1 MYLSY
6 YGLKEKPFQITAD
19 PNFLWLGEKHKE
31 ALSTLQYGIL
41 ENKGFV
47 LLTGE
52 VGTGKTVLINQ
63 LVTVL
68 DVDTIIATIP
78 DPDLDSLD
86 FYKLLA
92 AGFGIKKT
100 FMSKGGFL
108 MHLRD
113 FLHQSYADKKQV
125 LLIVDEAQRLGDK
138 LLEEIRL
145 LSNIELHDRKLINIF
160 FVGQTEF
167 KATLMEHR
175 NRAVAQRI
183 TVKYDIKPLEP
194 SEIEAFI
201 SHRLKVAGTDQ
212 AIFSKDAI
220 SEIYAFSEGIPR
232 LINIICDHALLTGF
246 AYGRKKIDKAIVAEC
261 ADELYMPVKKELKR
275 EAMADTVD
283 EIKEQVIKEVLQK
296 TGGIETAQIAE
307 GNPSEKSIQ
316 AAGGIVQVVEAKPGN
331 NSAGDQKRTAAKT
344 GNSKSNAGNKGAG
357 IKNKGPATA
366 SAATRKPAGKNPA
379 GKLSSLI
386 PKVIVALF
394 IVVLVGGIS
403 YFFIHANAPD
413 EPKFAMEDLTPQDF
427 ESSLEKERKVLQ
439 ERVDKGDFNEEA
451 AAETETADTPA
462 TAETTAAETT
472 TEAVPDSQ
480 ERANIEE
487 DLSLLMQEKFLIH
500 FELNSNDID
509 ADAFEDLDRIAA
521 FMQRHADRQI
531 VVSGYSDAVG
541 APSYNVSVSRFRAN
555 AVKSYLIGKG
565 ASSENIVVE
574 ALGSADPIADNA
586 TAAGRKLNRR
596 VEIRFVDALANG

>member
-19 PNFLWLGEKHKE
+19 PAFLWLGEKHQE
-31 ALSTLQYGIL
+31 ALSTLKYGIL

-68 DVDTIIATIP
+68 DVDTIVATIP

-125 LLIVDEAQRLGDK
+125 LLIVDEAQRLNHK

-167 KATLMEHR
+167 KASLMVHQ

-183 TVKYDIKPLEP
+183 TVKYDIQPLEQK
-194 SEIEAFI
+194 EVGAFI
-201 SHRLKVAGTDQ
+201 QHRLKVAGTEKT
-212 AIFSKDAI
+212 IFTKDAI
-220 SEIYAFSEGIPR
+220 EEVYTFSEGIPR

-246 AYGRKKIDKAIVAEC
+246 AYGRKKIDKAIVIEC
-261 ADELYMPVKKELKR
+261 ADELYMPIKKELKR
-275 EAMADTVD
+275 EVEEAAAEEMVASAGEGAAQRSAGV
-283 EIKEQVIKEVLQK
+283 EVAK
-296 TGGIETAQIAE
+296 VSTGS
-307 GNPSEKSIQ
+307 PSEKRIQ
-316 AAGGIVQVVEAKPGN
+316 AAGGVVQVVEAKP
-331 NSAGDQKRTAAKT
+331 DQKAAARSVPAAGTSKASKAKT
-344 GNSKSNAGNKGAG
+344 TTPGKAAESAEAEPTGKFSK
-357 IKNKGPATA
+357 
-366 SAATRKPAGKNPA
+366 
-379 GKLSSLI
+379 
-386 PKVIVALF
+386 IVRNTV
-394 IVVLVGGIS
+394 VVLFVGLLVAAIT
-403 YFFIHANAPD
+403 YFFITMNAPD
-413 EPKFAMEDLTPQDF
+413 EPRFAMEDLTPQNF
-427 ESSLEKERKVLQ
+427 ETSLEKERASLQ
-439 ERVDKGDFNEEA
+439 ERVDKGDYNENA
-451 AAETETADTPA
+451 ADQNAEDGVPPEAETPAVEDAQA
-462 TAETTAAETT
+462 TAATPPET
-472 TEAVPDSQ
+472 DSV
-480 ERANIEE
+480 EE
-487 DLSLLMQEKFLIH
+487 DLSLLLEEKLLVH

-509 ADAFEDLDRIAA
+509 PAALGSLDRIAA
-521 FMQRHADRQI
+521 FMKRHPEHKVLI
-531 VVSGYSDAVG
+531 NGYSDSMG
-541 APSYNVSVSRFRAN
+541 ASSYNISVSRFRAN

-565 ASSENIVVE
+565 ARPDNLVVK
-574 ALGSADPIADNA
+574 ALGAADPIADNG
-586 TAAGRKLNRR
+586 TAWGRKRNRR
-596 VEIRFVDALANG
+596 VEISFAQAPTNG

>member
-19 PNFLWLGEKHKE
+19 PKFLWMGDKHQE
-31 ALSTLQYGIL
+31 ALSTLKYGIL

-63 LVTVL
+63 LVTIL
-68 DVDTIIATIP
+68 DVDTIVATIP

-113 FLHQSYADKKQV
+113 FLHQSHADKKQV
-125 LLIVDEAQRLGDK
+125 LLIVDEAQRLNHK

-167 KATLMEHR
+167 KAALMEHH

-183 TVKYDIKPLEP
+183 TVKYDINPLEP
-194 SEIEAFI
+194 KEVGAFVQ
-201 SHRLKVAGTDQ
+201 HRLKVAGSEKT
-212 AIFSKDAI
+212 IFTQDAI
-220 SEIYAFSEGIPR
+220 KEIYGFSEGIPR

-261 ADELYMPVKKELKR
+261 SDELYMPIKKELKR
-275 EAMADTVD
+275 EEMGEVV
-283 EIKEQVIKEVLQK
+283 EELKEKVIKGVAK
-296 TGGIETAQIAE
+296 KSAGIEAAQVAS
-307 GNPSEKSIQ
+307 GSPSERSIQ
-316 AAGGIVQVVEAKPGN
+316 AAGGIVQVVEAKP
-331 NSAGDQKRTAAKT
+331 SKKAAV
-344 GNSKSNAGNKGAG
+344 A
-357 IKNKGPATA
+357 PATGGGKA
-366 SAATRKPAGKNPA
+366 PKGKPTPSPKSPPSKKENAPG
-379 GKLSSLI
+379 GLSGVVRNAL
-386 PKVIVALF
+386 VVLFVAL
-394 IVVLVGGIS
+394 LVGGIV
-403 YFFIHANAPD
+403 YFFINMNAPD
-413 EPKFAMEDLTPQDF
+413 EPRFAMEDLTPQDF
-427 ESSLEKERKVLQ
+427 TSSLDKERETLQ
-439 ERVDKGDFNEEA
+439 ERVDKGDFTEEAMA
-451 AAETETADTPA
+451 AAEDKAAQAATDTALQNSDQASVPPQEDPA
-462 TAETTAAETT
+462 
-472 TEAVPDSQ
+472 V
-480 ERANIEE
+480 EE
-487 DLSLLMQEKFLIH
+487 DLSLLLEEKIIIYFD
-500 FELNSNDID
+500 LNSNDID
-509 ADAFEDLDRIAA
+509 SKALEALDRIAA
-521 FMQRHADRQI
+521 FMKRHPEHQI
-531 VVSGYSDAVG
+531 LVKGYSDSVG

-565 ASSENIVVE
+565 ALPSNVIVQ
-574 ALGSADPIADNA
+574 ALGADNPIADNA
-586 TAAGRKLNRR
+586 TAGGRRRNRR
-596 VEIRFVDALANG
+596 VEITFAQSLSNG

>member
-6 YGLKEKPFQITAD
+6 YGLTEKPFQITAD

-31 ALSTLQYGIL
+31 ALSTLKYGIL

-63 LVTVL
+63 LVTLL

-78 DPDLDSLD
+78 DPDLDNLD

-113 FLHQSYADKKQV
+113 FLHQSHADKKQV
-125 LLIVDEAQRLGDK
+125 LLIVDEAQRLNNK

-167 KATLMEHR
+167 KAALMEHR

-183 TVKYDIKPLEP
+183 TVKYDIQPLEE

-201 SHRLKVAGTDQ
+201 GHRLKVAGTEKT
-212 AIFSKDAI
+212 IFTKDAI
-220 SEIYAFSEGIPR
+220 KEIYTFSEGIPR

-275 EAMADTVD
+275 EAVADTVD
-283 EIKEQVIKEVLQK
+283 ELKAQVIKEVMQK
-296 TGGIETAQIAE
+296 TGGIETAQMTE
-307 GNPSEKSIQ
+307 GDPSEKSIQ
-316 AAGGIVQVVEAKPGN
+316 AAGGVVQVVEAKSGN
-331 NSAGDQKRTAAKT
+331 ASNGGQKRGTAKT
-344 GNSKSNAGNKGAG
+344 GPSKANAKPKGAD
-357 IKNKGPATA
+357 IKNKGAAA
-366 SAATRKPAGKNPA
+366 SASAKQPGGAKSTGKI
-379 GKLSSLI
+379 SSI
-386 PKVIVALF
+386 VPKVIVVLF
-394 IVVLVGGIS
+394 IALLVGGIS

-413 EPKFAMEDLTPQDF
+413 EPQFAMEDLTPQDF
-427 ESSLEKERKVLQ
+427 ESNLEQQRKVLQ
-439 ERVDKGDFNEEA
+439 ERVDKGDFSEEA
-451 AAETETADTPA
+451 AAETTDTPSPEKA
-462 TAETTAAETT
+462 AAAETPA
-472 TEAVPDSQ
+472 EA
-480 ERANIEE
+480 
-487 DLSLLMQEKFLIH
+487 
-500 FELNSNDID
+500 
-509 ADAFEDLDRIAA
+509 
-521 FMQRHADRQI
+521 
-531 VVSGYSDAVG
+531 
-541 APSYNVSVSRFRAN
+541 
-555 AVKSYLIGKG
+555 
-565 ASSENIVVE
+565 
-574 ALGSADPIADNA
+574 
-586 TAAGRKLNRR
+586 
-596 VEIRFVDALANG
+596 

>member
-31 ALSTLQYGIL
+31 ALSTLKYGIL

-63 LVTVL
+63 LVTIL
-68 DVDTIIATIP
+68 DVDTIVATIP

-125 LLIVDEAQRLGDK
+125 LLIVDEAQRLNNK

-160 FVGQTEF
+160 FVGQSEF
-167 KATLMEHR
+167 KATLMEHS

-183 TVKYDIKPLEP
+183 TVKYDIKPLELN
-194 SEIEAFI
+194 EIGAFI
-201 SHRLKVAGTDQ
+201 QHRLKVAGTDK
-212 AIFSKDAI
+212 AIFTKDAVK
-220 SEIYAFSEGIPR
+220 EIFTFSEGIPR

-246 AYGRKKIDKAIVAEC
+246 AYGRKKIDKAIVTEC
-261 ADELYMPVKKELKR
+261 ADELYMPVKRELKR
-275 EAMADTVD
+275 EEMNEVVD
-283 EIKEQVIKEVLQK
+283 ELKEQVIKEVMQQS
-296 TGGIETAQIAE
+296 GGIEMAQVAA
-307 GNPSEKSIQ
+307 GSPSQKRIQ
-316 AAGGIVQVVEAKPGN
+316 AAGGVVQVVQAT
-331 NSAGDQKRTAAKT
+331 SDKRP
-344 GNSKSNAGNKGAG
+344 
-357 IKNKGPATA
+357 GPATA
-366 SAATRKPAGKNPA
+366 KSTATRARGDGRTKKSTHPRRPSGMPSAQAAGKPARPFSNIVRNA
-379 GKLSSLI
+379 VVAVFVAALI
-386 PKVIVALF
+386 
-394 IVVLVGGIS
+394 GGIV
-403 YFFIHANAPD
+403 YFFSNMNAPD

-427 ESSLEKERKVLQ
+427 QSSLEKQRETLQ
-439 ERVDKGDFNEEA
+439 ESVDKGEYSE
-451 AAETETADTPA
+451 
-462 TAETTAAETT
+462 AETT
-472 TEAVPDSQ
+472 TEKGDTDRSNSAAEGPSPDQSQ
-480 ERANIEE
+480 ASQASAQVDE
-487 DLSLLMQEKFLIH
+487 DLSLLLEEKVLIY
-500 FELNSNDID
+500 FDLNSNDID
-509 ADAFEDLDRIAA
+509 PAALSSLDRIAA
-521 FMQRHADRQI
+521 FMQRHADHQ
-531 VVSGYSDAVG
+531 VLVKGYSDSVG
-541 APSYNVSVSRFRAN
+541 APSYNLSVSRFRAN

-565 ASSENIVVE
+565 AHPGNVIVE
-574 ALGSADPIADNA
+574 ALGAADPIADNK
-586 TAAGRKLNRR
+586 TAEGRKRNRR
-596 VEIRFVDALANG
+596 VEISFAQTPTNG

>member
-19 PNFLWLGEKHKE
+19 PAFLWLGEKHQE
-31 ALSTLQYGIL
+31 ALSTLKYGIL

-68 DVDTIIATIP
+68 DVDTIVATIP

-125 LLIVDEAQRLGDK
+125 LLIVDEAQRLNHK

-167 KATLMEHR
+167 KASLMEHQ

-183 TVKYDIKPLEP
+183 TVKYDIQPLEQK
-194 SEIEAFI
+194 EVGAFI
-201 SHRLKVAGTDQ
+201 QHRLKVAGTEKT
-212 AIFSKDAI
+212 IFTNDAI
-220 SEIYAFSEGIPR
+220 EEIYTFAEGIPR

-246 AYGRKKIDKAIVAEC
+246 AYGRKKIDKAIVNEC
-261 ADELYMPVKKELKR
+261 ADELYMPIKKELKR
-275 EAMADTVD
+275 EVEEAAAEEMVASGGKGATQSSAGV
-283 EIKEQVIKEVLQK
+283 EVAK
-296 TGGIETAQIAE
+296 VSAGS
-307 GNPSEKSIQ
+307 PSEKRIQ
-316 AAGGIVQVVEAKPGN
+316 AAGGVVQVVEAKP
-331 NSAGDQKRTAAKT
+331 AQKTTAR
-344 GNSKSNAGNKGAG
+344 SVPGAG
-357 IKNKGPATA
+357 ASRASKTKATGPGK
-366 SAATRKPAGKNPA
+366 SAESTEAKPAGKFS
-379 GKLSSLI
+379 K
-386 PKVIVALF
+386 IVRNTV
-394 IVVLVGGIS
+394 VVLFVGLLVAAIA
-403 YFFIHANAPD
+403 YFFITMNSPD
-413 EPKFAMEDLTPQDF
+413 EPRFAMEDLTPQNF
-427 ESSLEKERKVLQ
+427 ETTLEKERANLQ
-439 ERVDKGDFNEEA
+439 ERVDKGDFNENATDQKATDQSPKDEASQEAETPAAEGTQA
-451 AAETETADTPA
+451 AAATPPETDNV
-462 TAETTAAETT
+462 
-472 TEAVPDSQ
+472 EA
-480 ERANIEE
+480 
-487 DLSLLMQEKFLIH
+487 DLSLLLEEKLLIF

-509 ADAFEDLDRIAA
+509 PGALGSLDRIAA
-521 FMQRHADRQI
+521 FMKRHPEHKVLI
-531 VVSGYSDAVG
+531 NGYSDSMG
-541 APSYNVSVSRFRAN
+541 ASSYNISVSRFRAN

-565 ASSENIVVE
+565 ALPDNLVVK
-574 ALGSADPIADNA
+574 ALGAADPIADNG
-586 TAAGRKLNRR
+586 TAWGRKRNRR
-596 VEIRFVDALANG
+596 VEISFAQAPTNG

>member
-19 PNFLWLGEKHKE
+19 PAFLWLGEKHQE
-31 ALSTLQYGIL
+31 ALSTLKYGIL

-68 DVDTIIATIP
+68 DVDTIVATIP

-125 LLIVDEAQRLGDK
+125 LLIVDEAQRLNHK

-167 KATLMEHR
+167 KASLMMHQ

-183 TVKYDIKPLEP
+183 TVKYDIQPLEQK
-194 SEIEAFI
+194 EVGAFI
-201 SHRLKVAGTDQ
+201 QHRLKVAGTEKT
-212 AIFSKDAI
+212 IFTNDAI
-220 SEIYAFSEGIPR
+220 EEVYSFAEGIPR

-246 AYGRKKIDKAIVAEC
+246 AYGRKKIDKAIVTEC
-261 ADELYMPVKKELKR
+261 ADELYMPIKKELKR
-275 EAMADTVD
+275 EVEEAAAEDTLASVG
-283 EIKEQVIKEVLQK
+283 EGAAQRSAGVEVAK
-296 TGGIETAQIAE
+296 VSAGG
-307 GNPSEKSIQ
+307 PSEKRIQ
-316 AAGGIVQVVEAKPGN
+316 AAGGVVQVVEAKPN
-331 NSAGDQKRTAAKT
+331 QKATARSAPAAGTSKASKSKTAAPGKSAESAEAEPT
-344 GNSKSNAGNKGAG
+344 GKFSKIVRNA
-357 IKNKGPATA
+357 
-366 SAATRKPAGKNPA
+366 
-379 GKLSSLI
+379 
-386 PKVIVALF
+386 V
-394 IVVLVGGIS
+394 VVLFVGLLVSAII
-403 YFFIHANAPD
+403 YFFITMNAPD
-413 EPKFAMEDLTPQDF
+413 EPRFAMEDLTPQNF
-427 ESSLEKERKVLQ
+427 ETSLEKERASLQ
-439 ERVDKGDFNEEA
+439 ERVDKGDYKENASDQNVEDGVPPEA
-451 AAETETADTPA
+451 ETPAAEGAQA
-462 TAETTAAETT
+462 TAATPPETDD
-472 TEAVPDSQ
+472 V
-480 ERANIEE
+480 EE
-487 DLSLLMQEKFLIH
+487 DLSLLLEEKFMIY

-509 ADAFEDLDRIAA
+509 PAALGSLDRIAA
-521 FMQRHADRQI
+521 FMKRHPEHMVLI
-531 VVSGYSDAVG
+531 NGYSDSMG
-541 APSYNVSVSRFRAN
+541 ASSYNISVSRFRAN

-565 ASSENIVVE
+565 ALPENLVVK
-574 ALGSADPIADNA
+574 ALGDADPIADNS
-586 TAAGRKLNRR
+586 TAWGRKRNRR
-596 VEIRFVDALANG
+596 VEISFAQAPTNG

>member
-31 ALSTLQYGIL
+31 ALSTLKYGVI

-63 LVTVL
+63 LVTIL

-125 LLIVDEAQRLGDK
+125 LLIVDEAQRLDNK

-167 KATLMEHR
+167 KATLMEHC

-183 TVKYDIKPLEP
+183 TVKYDIKPLEAN
-194 SEIEAFI
+194 EIEAFI
-201 SHRLKVAGTDQ
+201 SHRLKVAGTDDT
-212 AIFSKDAI
+212 IFSKDAVK
-220 SEIYAFSEGIPR
+220 EIYAFSEGIPR
-232 LINIICDHALLTGF
+232 LINIICDHAMLTGF
-246 AYGRKKIDKAIVAEC
+246 AYGRKKIDKAIVTEC

-283 EIKEQVIKEVLQK
+283 DFKEQVIKEVLQK
-296 TGGIETAQIAE
+296 TRGIETARISE
-307 GNPSEKSIQ
+307 GDPSEKSIQ
-316 AAGGIVQVVEAKPGN
+316 AAGGIVQVVEAKGGKV
-331 NSAGDQKRTAAKT
+331 SGAAL
-344 GNSKSNAGNKGAG
+344 KSGATSTSPMKPIANTKGAG
-357 IKNKGPATA
+357 TKSKGATAA
-366 SAATRKPAGKNPA
+366 SAAARKPTGKNSA
-379 GKLSSLI
+379 GKLSNLI

-394 IVVLVGGIS
+394 IVLLVGAVS

-413 EPKFAMEDLTPQDF
+413 EPKFAMEDLTPKDF
-427 ESSLEKERKVLQ
+427 ESNLERQRKVLQ
-439 ERVDKGDFNEEA
+439 ERVEKGDFSEEA
-451 AAETETADTPA
+451 AAENTDTPVQ
-462 TAETTAAETT
+462 AEAGAAEKAA
-472 TEAVPDSQ
+472 EPEKAAQKPADV
-480 ERANIEE
+480 EE

-500 FELNSNDID
+500 FDLNSNDIETE
-509 ADAFEDLDRIAA
+509 ALKDLDRIAA
-521 FMQRHADRQI
+521 FLKRHPDRQ
-531 VVSGYSDAVG
+531 VLVKGYSDAVG
-541 APSYNVSVSRFRAN
+541 AQSYNVSVSRFRAN

-565 ASSENIVVE
+565 ASANNIIVE
-574 ALGSADPIADNA
+574 ALGSDDPIADNA
-586 TAAGRKLNRR
+586 TAEGRKRNRR
-596 VEIRFVDALANG
+596 VEISFVESRSHG